1 MINIY
6 FNQKILS
13 DILSIFVFSLYIF
26 INNYIFLVNESM
38 DLVKVYLIQSI
49 TSAANNLRLNAQQI
63 EVVGLLRETITN
75 CEDVGAEFLRMKK
88 STELSKLAI
97 RLSEIHSFLTLGKVD
112 FVKISEQFREH
123 SRYLIRDLNQFLE
136 NVSPQVYKDAFIKI
150 NNGNQR
156 IIDVELVDR
165 SNYAGQI
172 MVNEDKDQNKTGFT
186 NDIEK
191 QMTSSIDFEKKILGP
206 IKSFDELLKDLASS
220 KMNQKELYDYIEI
233 IQDNAALSNQRGFK
247 VLAKMHMILE
257 SGFRDIVTSN
267 LVVDKTVIDALRAC
281 LIVIVAVVKKKEVDI
296 SGYLNRAEEFARNY
310 LKKSIQV

>member
-1 MINIY
+1 
-6 FNQKILS
+6 
-13 DILSIFVFSLYIF
+13 
-26 INNYIFLVNESM
+26 M